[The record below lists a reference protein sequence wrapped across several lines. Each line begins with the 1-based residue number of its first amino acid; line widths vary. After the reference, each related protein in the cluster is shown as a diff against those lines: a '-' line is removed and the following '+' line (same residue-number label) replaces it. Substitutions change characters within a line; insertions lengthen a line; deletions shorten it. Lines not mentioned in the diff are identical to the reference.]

1 MPEPEAPADAAPPAP
16 PGIVVQPPAKVE
28 ESYPETLFVFP
39 LRRAVG
45 FPNLLMPVVAEA
57 GKPLEILEKA
67 RAQSEFLALVLRR
80 DPEGEGMGLGDLYN
94 VGVLVRVLKVVRLP
108 DGNASAVCQGVK
120 RIALERF
127 LRVEPYPIA
136 RCRILEETNPGGP
149 EVEALVRNVRN
160 LLRSI
165 VEKSPSFGEEFSM
178 AALNID
184 SASHLADFAAAYFVR
199 DPEKKQKALE
209 ATDVKERLRF
219 LDEAL
224 TTEEAYLELGE
235 RIQKEIREKVE
246 KAQKEYFLREQLK
259 IIRRELGEEKDR
271 PTREREE
278 FAARIA
284 KAGMPPE
291 VERRA
296 KEDLDRL
303 GIVPTESA
311 EYPVVRNA
319 LELMVSLPWSS
330 VTEDRADLDAAARV
344 LEEDHYGLEE
354 VKERILEF
362 LGVRKIRAASHGPI
376 LCFVGPPGVG
386 KTSLGQSIA
395 RATARKF
402 TRLSVGGMRDE
413 AEIKGHRRTYVGAMP
428 GRILQGIKN
437 AGSAN
442 PVFMLDELDKIGKDF
457 RGDPAAA
464 LLEVLD
470 PEQNRAFLDQY
481 LDVPFDLSRV
491 MFVGTA
497 NVLDGIP
504 PALRDRMEVI
514 ELPGYVVE
522 EKVEIAVRHLV
533 PKELENH
540 GLDPGK
546 LRFPRPILRRIVEG
560 WTREAGVRAFQQS
573 IAKVCRRRAVALA
586 KGNRRPPPALDEKLL
601 QEYLGPPRFDEED
614 RRASAPGIAPGL
626 AWTGYGGEVLYVEA
640 ARWPGKGGLSL
651 TGRLGEVMEESARLA
666 ADYVRSRAAAFGV
679 EPSEFEKWDVHVHFP
694 SGAVPKDGPSAGV
707 AIATAL
713 LSLLR
718 DEPVV
723 PGLAMTGELTLL
735 GEVLPVGGVRE
746 KVLVARRFGLKT
758 VLLPSRNRPDVEE
771 LGKRRPELVRGLRF
785 VYVSRYEEVFPVV
798 FERPRSRRLRQGGTT
813 SPTSIASMEGETRS
827 RSRRAGGGALRTA
840 RAPSPIGP

>member
-1 MPEPEAPADAAPPAP
+1 MSEPTATEAPPEAAAPPEQPSA
-16 PGIVVQPPAKVE
+16 GVLVQPVVKVE
-28 ESYPETLFVFP
+28 EEYPETLFVFP

-45 FPNLLMPVVAEA
+45 FPDLLMPVVAEA

-67 RAQSEFLALVLRR
+67 RAQSEFLCLVLRR
-80 DPEGEGMGLGDLYN
+80 DPEGDGTGPADLHK
-94 VGVLVRVLKVVRLP
+94 VGVLVRLLKVVRLP
-108 DGNASAVCQGVK
+108 DGNASAVCQGLK
-120 RIALERF
+120 RVVLERM

-136 RCRILEETNPGGP
+136 RCRILEETNPGGE
-149 EVEALVRNVRN
+149 EVEALVRNVRK

-165 VEKSPSFGEEFSM
+165 VEKTPSFGEEFSM

-184 SASHLADFAAAYFVR
+184 AAGRLADFAAAYFIR
-199 DPEKKQKALE
+199 DAEKKQKVLE
-209 ATDVKERLRF
+209 TTDVRERLRF
-219 LDEAL
+219 VDEAL
-224 TTEEAYLELGE
+224 TVEEAYLELGE

-271 PTREREE
+271 ATREREE

-284 KAGMPPE
+284 RSGMPPE

-296 KEDLDRL
+296 KEELDRL
-303 GIVPTESA
+303 GTVPTESA

-319 LELMVSLPWSS
+319 LELMVSLPWST
-330 VTEDRADLDAAARV
+330 VTEDRADLSEAARV
-344 LEEDHYGLEE
+344 LDADHYGLEE

-362 LGVRKIRAASHGPI
+362 LGVRKIREGHRGPI

-395 RATARKF
+395 RATGRKF

-428 GRILQGIKN
+428 GRILQGIRN
-437 AGSAN
+437 SGAAN

-470 PEQNRAFLDQY
+470 PEQNRAFLDEY

-497 NVLDGIP
+497 NVLEGIP
-504 PALRDRMEVI
+504 WALRDRMEVI
-514 ELPGYVVE
+514 EIPGYVVE
-522 EKVEIAVRHLV
+522 EKVEIALRHLL
-533 PKELENH
+533 PKEIENH
-540 GLDPGK
+540 GLAPGE
-546 LRFPRPILRRIVEG
+546 LHFSRAILRRIVEG
-560 WTREAGVRAFQQS
+560 WTREAGVRALEQS
-573 IAKVCRRRAVALA
+573 IAKICRRRAVVHA
-586 KGNRRPPPALDEKLL
+586 KGGRPRPLAVDEKHLR
-601 QEYLGPPRFDEED
+601 EFLGPPRYEGED
-614 RRASAPGIAPGL
+614 RRASRPGIAPGL
-626 AWTGYGGEVLYVEA
+626 AWTGYGGDILYVEA
-640 ARWPGKGGLSL
+640 ARWPGKGGFSL

-666 ADYVRSRAAAFGV
+666 ANYVRSHAGKFGV
-679 EPSEFEKWDVHVHFP
+679 EPAEFEKFDVHVHFP

-718 DEPVV
+718 NEAVA

-735 GEVLPVGGVRE
+735 GEVLPVGGIRE

-758 VLLPSRNRPDVEE
+758 VILPESNRPDVEE
-771 LGKRRPELVRGLRF
+771 LEKRRPELVRGLHF
-785 VYVSRYEEVFPVV
+785 VFVGRYEDLFPVA
-798 FERPRSRRLRQGGTT
+798 FPR
-813 SPTSIASMEGETRS
+813 ARS
-827 RSRRAGGGALRTA
+827 SKR
-840 RAPSPIGP
+840 